1 MGSLSP
7 MHWIIVLGVVVLLFG
22 ATKLPQL
29 ARSLGQS
36 ARIFQAETRGLREDQ
51 QSADRS
57 GTQQSAGQQS
67 QITTGQQ
74 GSTGQQG
81 NTSQR
86 DTSGQA
92 ATSKDEQADAGS

>member
-7 MHWIIVLGVVVLLFG
+7 MHWIIVLGIVVLLFG

-51 QSADRS
+51 QSGDKG
-57 GTQQSAGQQS
+57 GTQQSTGQQS

-74 GSTGQQG
+74 G
-81 NTSQR
+81 TSDQ
-86 DTSGQA
+86 TA
-92 ATSKDEQADAGS
+92 AASDKAASKDKQADSGS

>member
-51 QSADRS
+51 QSAEQG
-57 GTQQSAGQQS
+57 GTRQSTGQQS
-67 QITTGQQ
+67 QITPGQQ
-74 GSTGQQG
+74 SAAPSTAES
-81 NTSQR
+81 N
-86 DTSGQA
+86 GQA
-92 ATSKDEQADAGS
+92 AKDTQTGT

>member
-7 MHWIIVLGVVVLLFG
+7 MHWIVVLGVVVLLFG

-51 QSADRS
+51 QSS
-57 GTQQSAGQQS
+57 GQDGQQS
-67 QITTGQQ
+67 QITGGQQ
-74 GSTGQQG
+74 GAGQSDSAARSNGQVAKDGQTG
-81 NTSQR
+81 T
-86 DTSGQA
+86 
-92 ATSKDEQADAGS
+92 